1 MEREK
6 ICAIGSQETVLGFKL
21 LGIAGEA
28 PESPEGLLQVLRRRY
43 EEEGM
48 ALILLEE
55 GVAEL
60 ARESVEDYKAR
71 RGFPLI
77 VELPGPEGP
86 LKREGIKEFIAGAIG
101 VRL

>member
-1 MEREK
+1 MEK
-6 ICAIGSQETVLGFKL
+6 ICVIGGEETVLGFSL
-21 LGIAGEA
+21 LGIGGEA
-28 PESPEGLLQVLRRRY
+28 PKTPEELLQALRRRY
-43 EEEGM
+43 EEEAM

-60 ARESVEDYKAR
+60 AREAVEGYKG

-86 LKREGIKEFIAGAIG
+86 LTRKGIKEFIAGAIG
-101 VRL
+101 IRL